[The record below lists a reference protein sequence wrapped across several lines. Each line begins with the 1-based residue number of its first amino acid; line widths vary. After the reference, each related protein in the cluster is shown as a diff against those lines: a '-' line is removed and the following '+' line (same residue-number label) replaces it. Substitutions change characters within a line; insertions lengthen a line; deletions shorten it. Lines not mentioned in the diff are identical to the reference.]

1 VAKATADADKQRL
14 DTLRKG
20 PSQAVLDT
28 ADQAVDNAQAVLDN
42 ANDRLN
48 DINSHPTP
56 AEMRDARDR
65 VTQAQAALTRARNQ
79 PATAISTD
87 DGANALDVTILE
99 QAIAQEQAGVAA
111 LEKNLTDTKL
121 LAPFAGTVTSVYVR
135 PGDSVDPAHP
145 ALTLTKPGALGLRV
159 DLTDQDAARLKV
171 GQPAR
176 ITMDGGDG
184 APYAGTVASVTANTS
199 GLGRTAVI
207 KVDWPKDVP
216 TIGRTATV
224 MITVVHKD
232 DVLLVPRKAVHSAGQ
247 TRYVQYL
254 NGSSR
259 KVANIQIGI
268 TSGDLIE
275 VVSGLTEG
283 QIVVVAP

>member
-1 VAKATADADKQRL
+1 
-14 DTLRKG
+14 
-20 PSQAVLDT
+20 
-28 ADQAVDNAQAVLDN
+28 
-42 ANDRLN
+42 
-48 DINSHPTP
+48 
-56 AEMRDARDR
+56 
-65 VTQAQAALTRARNQ
+65 
-79 PATAISTD
+79 
-87 DGANALDVTILE
+87 
-99 QAIAQEQAGVAA
+99 
-111 LEKNLTDTKL
+111 
-121 LAPFAGTVTSVYVR
+121 
-135 PGDSVDPAHP
+135 
-145 ALTLTKPGALGLRV
+145 LTKPGTLSLRV

-171 GQPAR
+171 GQSAR

-184 APYAGTVASVTANTS
+184 TPYTGTVASVTANTS